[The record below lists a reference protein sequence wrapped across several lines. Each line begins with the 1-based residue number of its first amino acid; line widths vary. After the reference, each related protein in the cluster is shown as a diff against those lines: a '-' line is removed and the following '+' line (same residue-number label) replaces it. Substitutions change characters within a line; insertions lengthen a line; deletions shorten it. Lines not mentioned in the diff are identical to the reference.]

1 MQLSCGRIEI
11 PNRGDG
17 TMRQYFLSVIGIAL
31 LAAAAMLSPRV
42 VEAQASAQFEIEE
55 IIVHA
60 RRRSESLRDVPG
72 TVTAL
77 TSSVL
82 EGAGVRRAE
91 GFIALTPGV
100 TMVNAASV
108 ADTQVNIR
116 GINGA
121 RDAETSFAYVLDGIL
136 HTNPA
141 ALNREYTNL
150 QQVEIFK
157 GPQGAIYGRSA
168 AAGAIIVT
176 TKKPGNESEF
186 SGRLSFAE
194 DDTINGFA
202 SYSGPLK
209 QDELYFNLSA
219 DYRESDGFYRNS
231 FQNNAATVDAFE
243 SFNVN
248 GRLVWDASE
257 SLSIDTKIRYGEVD
271 ASSITFNSVFHL
283 PVFAS
288 AVGPPEAYQN
298 VNDYDFLFQANAV
311 SDNDQEVF
319 EFSSRFDYDMAGGST
334 LTGWALYSNNEN
346 DLMSDGTS
354 AAFGFY
360 ANDPV
365 CQQTVTDLT
374 GQIALLPPQFIGA
387 TPNGVIFDPNGSFL
401 GAYTP
406 TTCDGLQEQ
415 ARSQE
420 DVSFELRLASADDQ
434 KLRWMAGVYFLDIDR
449 KVGISLNRDSGA
461 TPIRGLLQVGG
472 PNSTASL
479 AHDQFDTQVLSVF
492 GQIQYDM
499 TDNTEISFALR
510 YDNEDRDVSSL
521 VPPNVRQDVIDLNG
535 DGIFDDPL
543 NIGLSD
549 LVNPTGVIPDKS
561 ASFSEVQ
568 PKVSLRWDATDT
580 TTFFGSYGVG
590 FKAGGFNNSG
600 SQATV
605 DIFINGVIT
614 GLAGIDFAAQLGV
627 PLPIITD
634 DYKKE
639 TSNAFE
645 LGFKSAFLDG
655 RFQLNG
661 AAYYTQVDDMQFFEF
676 FVGTFGL
683 LRVVSNMDEVEITGV
698 ELDAS
703 FHATENLR
711 FYAGGNVT
719 DSEIKENSSRP
730 DTVGNESPYTPEYT
744 FNVGGDVD
752 FPLSNGMNIFARVDA
767 QFVGET
773 WFHTV
778 QEGQRPTIFMPLFE
792 LGFGAGAGAL
802 GTAEYSVTKRNTYS
816 TVNLR
821 IGLEG
826 ENWTVTAFAQNLTDE
841 KYLEEVIPAPE
852 FGGSFDH
859 PNSRRRIGL
868 EVGFSF

>member
-1 MQLSCGRIEI
+1 
-11 PNRGDG
+11 
-17 TMRQYFLSVIGIAL
+17 MRHYLLSVIGTAL
-31 LAAAAMLSPRV
+31 LTLTVTAMLSPRV
-42 VEAQASAQFEIEE
+42 VEAQGSQADEFDLEE
-55 IIVHA
+55 ITVTA

-77 TSSVL
+77 TESVL
-82 EGAGVRRAE
+82 EGAGVRRPE

-121 RDAETSFAYVLDGIL
+121 RDAETNFAFLIDGIL
-136 HTNPA
+136 YTNPA

-176 TKKPGNESEF
+176 TKTPGNESSF
-186 SGRLSFAE
+186 DGRVSIAE
-194 DDTINGFA
+194 DDTYNGFL
-202 SYSGPLK
+202 SWSGPLVEDK
-209 QDELYFNLSA
+209 TYFSISA
-219 DYRESDGFYRNS
+219 DYRSSDGFYRNS
-231 FQNNAATVDAFE
+231 FQSGAAIVDAFE
-243 SFNVN
+243 SYNVN
-248 GRLVWDASE
+248 ARLIWDASDA
-257 SLSIDTKIRYGEVD
+257 LSIDTKLRVGSVD
-271 ASSITFNSVFHL
+271 ASSITFNSTFNL
-283 PVFAS
+283 PIFAAALS
-288 AVGPPEAYQN
+288 NPPAYQD
-298 VNDYDFLFQANAV
+298 VNDYDFLFQSNV
-311 SDNDQEVF
+311 TSDNDQDVV
-319 EFSSRFDYDMAGGST
+319 EFSSKFDYDMAGGTT

-360 ANDPV
+360 NSDPA
-365 CQQTVTDLT
+365 CQQTVTDLNAA
-374 GQIALLPPQFIGA
+374 GVQLLAPQFLGT
-387 TPNGVIFDPNGSFL
+387 TPVGVIFDPDGSFL

-415 ARSQE
+415 VRNQE
-420 DVSFELRLASADDQ
+420 DVSLELRLTSDDDQ
-434 KLRWMAGVYFLDIDR
+434 RMRWMAGVYFLDIDR
-449 KVGISLNRDSGA
+449 EVGVSLNADSGS

-479 AHDQFDTQVLSVF
+479 AHDQFDTQVMSVF
-492 GQIQYDM
+492 GSIEYDM
-499 TDNTEISFALR
+499 TDNTEISFAVR
-510 YDNEDRDVSSL
+510 YDNEERDVSSL
-521 VPPNVRQDVIDLNG
+521 VPPNVTQNIIDLNF
-535 DGIFDDPL
+535 DGVFDDPL

-549 LVNPTGVIPDKS
+549 LINPTGVIPDKS

-568 PKVSLRWDATDT
+568 PKVSLRWDATDNFT
-580 TTFFGSYGVG
+580 LFGSYGVG

-600 SQATV
+600 SAATV
-605 DIFINGVIT
+605 DIFINGFIN
-614 GLAGIDFAAQLGV
+614 GGIGIDFADIMGV
-627 PLPIITD
+627 PLPVIAD
-634 DYKKE
+634 DYREE
-639 TSNAFE
+639 TSDAFE
-645 LGFKSAFLDG
+645 LGFKSAFMDG

-661 AAYYTQVDDMQFFEF
+661 AAYYTEVSDMQFFEF

-683 LRVVSNMDEVEITGV
+683 LRVVSNMDEVEITGF

-703 FHATENLR
+703 WHATENLR
-711 FYAGGNVT
+711 LYAAGNVT
-719 DSEIKENSSRP
+719 DSEIKVNSSRP
-730 DTVGNESPYTPEYT
+730 DTVGNKAPYTPEYT
-744 FNVGGDVD
+744 FNVGGDID

-767 QFVGET
+767 QWVGET

-778 QEGQRPTIFMPLFE
+778 QVGQRPTIFMPLFE

-802 GTAEYSVTKRNTYS
+802 GTAEYSNALRNEYS

-821 IGLEG
+821 LGLG
-826 ENWTVTAFAQNLTDE
+826 GDNWTITAFAMNLTDE
-841 KYLEEVIPAPE
+841 KYIEEAIPAPE
-852 FGGSFDH
+852 FGGVFSH
-859 PNSRRRIGL
+859 PNARRRLGL

>member
-1 MQLSCGRIEI
+1 
-11 PNRGDG
+11 
-17 TMRQYFLSVIGIAL
+17 MRHYFFATIGMAL
-31 LAAAAMLSPRV
+31 LTLTATAILSPQV
-42 VEAQASAQFEIEE
+42 AEAQQRQADSQFALEE
-55 IIVHA
+55 ITVTA

-77 TSSVL
+77 TTGVL
-82 EGAGVRRAE
+82 ESAGVRRAE
-91 GFIALTPGV
+91 DFIALTPGV
-100 TMVNAASV
+100 SMVNAAEV
-108 ADTQVNIR
+108 GDTQVNIR

-121 RDAETSFAYVLDGIL
+121 RDAETSFAFLVDGIL
-136 HTNPA
+136 YTNPA
-141 ALNREYTNL
+141 AFNREYTNL
-150 QQVEIFK
+150 KQVEVFK

-176 TKKPGNESEF
+176 TKKPGNESKF
-186 SGRLSFAE
+186 NGRVSFAE
-194 DDTINGFA
+194 DDTFSGLA
-202 SYSGPLK
+202 SISGPLI
-209 QDELYFNLSA
+209 QNELYFDLSA

-231 FQNNAATVDAFE
+231 FQNGAPIVDAFE
-243 SFNVN
+243 SFNID
-248 GRLVWDASE
+248 GRLVWDANE
-257 SLSIDTKIRYGEVD
+257 SLSFDTKFRYGEVD

-283 PVFAS
+283 PIFA
-288 AVGPPEAYQN
+288 AGGPPEAYQN
-298 VNDYDFLFQANAV
+298 VNDFDFLFQANAV

-365 CQQTVTDLT
+365 CQQSVTALS
-374 GQIALLPPQFIGA
+374 GQINLLAPQFIGA
-387 TPNGVIFDPNGSFL
+387 TPNGVIFDPDGSFL

-415 ARSQE
+415 VRNQE

-434 KLRWMAGVYFLDIDR
+434 RLRWMAGVYFLDIDR
-449 KVGISLNRDSGA
+449 EVGVSLNADSGA
-461 TPIRGLLQVGG
+461 PPIRGLLQVGG

-479 AHDQFDTQVLSVF
+479 THDQFDTQVLSVF
-492 GQIQYDM
+492 GQIQYDIS
-499 TDNTEISFALR
+499 DKTEFAFALR
-510 YDNEDRDVSSL
+510 YDDEDRDVSSL
-521 VPPNVRQDVIDLNG
+521 VPTNVTQQVIDLNF
-535 DGIFDDPL
+535 DGILDDPL
-543 NIGLSD
+543 NPGLSS
-549 LVNPTGVIPDKS
+549 LINPTGVIPDKNE
-561 ASFSEVQ
+561 SFSEVQ
-568 PKVSLRWDATDT
+568 PKVSLSWDASDNMTL
-580 TTFFGSYGVG
+580 FGSWGVG

-605 DIFINGVIT
+605 DIFINGFIN
-614 GLAGIDFAAQLGV
+614 GGNPLGIFFADDLGV
-627 PLPIITD
+627 PLPVITD
-634 DYKKE
+634 DYDEE
-639 TSNAFE
+639 TSSAFE
-645 LGFKSAFLDG
+645 LGFKSSFLDG
-655 RFQLNG
+655 RFLLNG
-661 AAYYTQVDDMQFFEF
+661 AAYYTEVDDMQFFEF

-703 FHATENLR
+703 YYATDNFR
-711 FYAGGNVT
+711 FYAGANFT
-719 DSEIKENSSRP
+719 DSEIKKNSSRP

-744 FNVGGDVD
+744 FNIGGDFD
-752 FPLSNGMNIFARVDA
+752 YPISSELNFFARVDA
-767 QFVGET
+767 QFIGET

-802 GTAEYSVTKRNTYS
+802 GIAEYSVARRDAYA

-821 IGLEG
+821 TGLQG
-826 ENWTVTAFAQNLTDE
+826 EKWSVTAFASNLTDE

-859 PNSRRRIGL
+859 PNARRRVGI